1 MTECM
6 QQRSHYLGPKASGLV
21 FSFISSWGFVREHSL
36 QRALYGAGHVFRAS
50 EFLIF
55 IRLEVW

>member
-6 QQRSHYLGPKASGLV
+6 QQRSHYLGGLV
-21 FSFISSWGFVREHSL
+21 FSFISLWGFVREQSL

-50 EFLIF
+50 ELLIF